1 LSVHYDKPRATTDK
15 QWTDQSLL
23 SMGNINTYLA
33 ESDAFQRTSFANIIE
48 KWKERDRNQTNR
60 LVSLFDTHHGM
71 HIRFRRDNS
80 LNDSSDRSYVA
91 LAKYYRSLSNERTSK
106 HDRPCER
113 YKRRT
118 QEYEERRLYKLS
130 TIETPSQPYVLSKLT
145 KLPSIKPIVH
155 S

>member
-1 LSVHYDKPRATTDK
+1 LTIHYDKPRSTTDK

-60 LVSLFDTHHGM
+60 LVSLFDTHYGM
-71 HIRFRRDNS
+71 QIRFRRDKS
-80 LNDSSDRSYVA
+80 LNPSSDRSYA
-91 LAKYYRSLSNERTSK
+91 AIAKYYRSLSNERTSK

-113 YKRRT
+113 YKRLT
-118 QEYEERRLYKLS
+118 QEYAERHLPKLS
-130 TIETPSQPYVLSKLT
+130 TVETPSQPYVLSKLT
-145 KLPSIKPIVH
+145 KLPSIKTIVH